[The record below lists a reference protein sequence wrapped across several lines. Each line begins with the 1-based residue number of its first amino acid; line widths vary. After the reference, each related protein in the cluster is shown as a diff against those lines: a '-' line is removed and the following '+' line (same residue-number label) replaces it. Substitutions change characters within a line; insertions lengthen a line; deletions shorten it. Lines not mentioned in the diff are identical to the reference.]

1 MGRQLF
7 PGKTIPEIPL
17 AGRIKIF
24 LELWKFLTKGPS
36 IWTECSARVQSSAV
50 DNLHQKNVPRN
61 NQLSKAKI
69 KLLNLETSEMLKKGA
84 ISTV

>member
-24 LELWKFLTKGPS
+24 LELWKFLIKGPS
-36 IWTECSARVQSSAV
+36 IWTECSARVQSSDA
-50 DNLHQKNVPRN
+50 DNFAPKEC
-61 NQLSKAKI
+61 AK
-69 KLLNLETSEMLKKGA
+69 K
-84 ISTV
+84 